1 VVAASFVSPDDE
13 RTLLTATE
21 NGVGKRTYLKEY
33 RVQNRAGYGLKNL
46 YGTDSIGEVVRAL
59 VVDDDDEV
67 ILMTHSSQ
75 SIRIPVKSIRIT
87 GRITKGVKVVN
98 LSGEDVVTSVAR
110 VEED

>member
-1 VVAASFVSPDDE
+1 
-13 RTLLTATE
+13 
-21 NGVGKRTYLKEY
+21 
-33 RVQNRAGYGLKNL
+33 
-46 YGTDSIGEVVRAL
+46 
-59 VVDDDDEV
+59 
-67 ILMTHSSQ
+67 MTHSSQ